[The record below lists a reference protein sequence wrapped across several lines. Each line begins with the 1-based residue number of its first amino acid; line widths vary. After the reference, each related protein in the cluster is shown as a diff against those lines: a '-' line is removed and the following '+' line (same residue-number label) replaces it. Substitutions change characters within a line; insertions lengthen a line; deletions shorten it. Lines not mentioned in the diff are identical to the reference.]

1 MSFARGR
8 DFHQTTV
15 RTLILLSIVFTTFRT
30 SVPVRQDRDGVDFSI
45 SGNVDVALFNVS
57 VTDSKGRHVSGLKI
71 SDFRV
76 LENGHAQDIQLFSAE
91 DVPATIGLVMDNSGS
106 MRSKRTDVQRAAL
119 AFIAASNPADELF
132 LVAFNEKAYMGL
144 PEKLRFTSDPGQ
156 FQFALMQMNPGGLT
170 ALYDATAVALD
181 HLKTG
186 TRDRKAL
193 VILSDGGDNASRRK
207 LDDLLDTSRRSS
219 ATVYTIGIYDE
230 NDPDRNPRVL
240 RKIADS
246 SGGRAYFPRSLAHLD
261 EVWREI
267 AGEIRSQYTIGYV
280 PRKSS
285 MGSGSYRSVKI
296 VATYNGGKPLNVT
309 TREGYV
315 LPEN

>member
-1 MSFARGR
+1 M
-8 DFHQTTV
+8 
-15 RTLILLSIVFTTFRT
+15 VFTAFGT
-30 SVPVRQDRDGVDFSI
+30 SVPVRQDRDGGDFSI
-45 SGNVDVALFNVS
+45 SVNVNVALFNVS
-57 VTDSKGRHVSGLKI
+57 VTDSKGRHVSGLKA

-76 LENGHAQDIQLFSAE
+76 LENGRPQEIQLFSAE

-106 MRSKRTDVQRAAL
+106 MRAKQSDVQRAAI
-119 AFIAASNPADELF
+119 AFVGASNPADELF
-132 LVAFNEKAYMGL
+132 LVSFNEKVRLGL
-144 PEKLRFTSDPGQ
+144 PQELRFTSDLGQ
-156 FQFALMQMNPGGLT
+156 VQFALQQMTPGGLT
-170 ALYDATAVALD
+170 ALYDATAFALE

-193 VILSDGGDNASRRK
+193 VVLSDGGDNASHRK
-207 LDDLLDTSRRSS
+207 LDDVLEISRRST

-240 RKIADS
+240 RKIAES
-246 SGGRAYFPRSLAHLD
+246 SGGRAYFPRTLANLD
-261 EVWREI
+261 EVWRDI

-280 PRKSS
+280 PKKS
-285 MGSGSYRSVKI
+285 GSGDGTYRSVKI
-296 VATYNGGKPLNVT
+296 VANQNGGKSLSVT